1 MAREMIEPTGALDV
15 IVKENIRP
23 MSEVLMSIMADLLG
37 PRASMET
44 RRLCSVSVVSQV
56 LFYHH
61 CRPVVVR
68 VFPDLKFDADGIAEL
83 ADHITNFSVAAIKA
97 AAKKSRKS

>member
-1 MAREMIEPTGALDV
+1 
-15 IVKENIRP
+15 
-23 MSEVLMSIMADLLG
+23 
-37 PRASMET
+37 MET